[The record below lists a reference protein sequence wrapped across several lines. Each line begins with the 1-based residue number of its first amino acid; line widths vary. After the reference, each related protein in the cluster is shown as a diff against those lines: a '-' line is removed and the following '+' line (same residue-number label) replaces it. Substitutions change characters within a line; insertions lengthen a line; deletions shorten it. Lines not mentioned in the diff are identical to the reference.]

1 MASGGGGSGGGG
13 KGKIIRLALQFLKK
27 IRKRA
32 QRSSSVHAPSGAHTP
47 GLPANAPPGL
57 RPLSPPARPLLHNEG
72 RLMTPAEGLQ
82 SRTAGRFD
90 NVVQGTHGDP
100 STKYLWTIDQRGVNS
115 ALETTP
121 FPTPRGN
128 IVHTNLSSQASV
140 GGEAWFGPNNSV
152 TINAGSGRFGDGA
165 GITSG
170 HWDAAT
176 QYWRNLGYD
185 VTQIPFGRR

>member
-1 MASGGGGSGGGG
+1 MASGGGGG
-13 KGKIIRLALQFLKK
+13 KGKIIRIALDFLKK

-32 QRSSSVHAPSGAHTP
+32 AKANVHAPTRTHTP
-47 GLPANAPPGL
+47 GLPANAPHGL

-72 RLMTPAEGLQ
+72 RLMTSAEGLQ
-82 SRTAGRFD
+82 SRTHGTFD
-90 NVVQGTHGDP
+90 NVVHGTHGDA
-100 STKYLWTIDQRGVNS
+100 STKYLWTIDHRGVNA

-121 FPTPRGN
+121 YPTPRGN
-128 IVHTNLSSQASV
+128 IVHTNLSSQASI

-170 HWDAAT
+170 HWDAAA
-176 QYWRNLGYD
+176 QYWRNLGYN
-185 VTQIPFGRR
+185 VNQIPFGQR